1 MDGNVPCCNHFSEE
15 NQDWHLEDLDLIQT
29 QQLIFS
35 TQGGIGKFLF
45 VSFVNV
51 KIQITEFRRDSP
63 PPSPRRGTKWKLLT
77 ESVSVSKL
85 KTIGSY

>member
-45 VSFVNV
+45 VLFVNV
-51 KIQITEFRRDSP
+51 KIQITLNFGEP
-63 PPSPRRGTKWKLLT
+63 PPPRRGTKWKLLT
-77 ESVSVSKL
+77 EGVSVSKL